1 MQALQAGGVE
11 QTALH
16 NHVLMEERWPTW
28 AATYHHRVKRRRR
41 HRAPHGASAAEP
53 AGVGA

>member
-41 HRAPHGASAAEP
+41 HRVPHGASAAEP

>member
-16 NHVLMEERWPTW
+16 NHVLMEERG
-28 AATYHHRVKRRRR
+28 R
-41 HRAPHGASAAEP
+41 HGPPRIIIA
-53 AGVGA
+53 